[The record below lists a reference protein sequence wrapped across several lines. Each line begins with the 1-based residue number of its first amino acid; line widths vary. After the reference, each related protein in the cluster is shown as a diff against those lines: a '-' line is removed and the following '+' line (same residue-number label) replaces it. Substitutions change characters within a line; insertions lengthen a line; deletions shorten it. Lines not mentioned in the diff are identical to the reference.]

1 MAGKA
6 WTSIRN
12 GPTLPI
18 LWIRSNGKDLIWIRW
33 PSNPATVPRFGIFSS
48 LSCGLPATSSVS
60 RTITRCFVPRWNQK
74 AQTEPASA
82 IPWLAALP
90 VDPSLRVVARKF
102 QALLAVQ
109 SSPSSPDAQ
118 FVRCSVFVA
127 GPCSDRFPP
136 ETSAILRYKNQLH
149 PAIATLLRLPA
160 FVIYGLDFAGGAGG
174 CCKCT
179 SNRRTPSKG
188 KINSVLTDQC
198 VIGLFICTIY
208 LSPS

>member
-1 MAGKA
+1 MPMAPFMEKFPELGARETRSVKVPVG
-6 WTSIRN
+6 N
-12 GPTLPI
+12 PLPHGEYGFI
-18 LWIRSNGKDLIWIRW
+18 E
-33 PSNPATVPRFGIFSS
+33 
-48 LSCGLPATSSVS
+48 LSCSLPATSSVS

-74 AQTEPASA
+74 AQTEPESSS
-82 IPWLAALP
+82 IPGLAALP

-118 FVRCSVFVA
+118 LVSCSVFVA

-174 CCKCT
+174 CRACT
-179 SNRRTPSKG
+179 SNRRTPSRK
-188 KINSVLTDQC
+188 DQQRSNGPMF
-198 VIGLFICTIY
+198 IGLFICTIY